1 MIFRLLTAIIGLA
14 PILSLAET
22 QDLLRFENGD
32 QLHGDFQG
40 FGEKGVLLWKR
51 DKPEDEPLKFN
62 PVDIRQVVLKSGKP
76 SRSLTSLAY
85 VGGCN
90 GDRIPGLVREMDEKK
105 VMIQTDFAGLL
116 EYPRDQ
122 VEIIAPNPM
131 GGRVLYYGPFDKGEW
146 TQRNGRHTGGIP
158 MQKKEEE
165 IEKEFPLWKFSGSA
179 WYWNDDRTGTA
190 LTRETGMS
198 DRSVL
203 QFDLAW
209 KNRLSIA
216 IGFHSDFTIPK
227 NAKPYQEENVRPNNM
242 ANLADQPYIFG
253 SSYVLHV
260 YSNYV
265 VLYRSG
271 FNEEGIPSME
281 RIQSK
286 NSMLRLSN
294 TGSATFEIRCNR
306 ISGSIFLF
314 VDGQSICE
322 WNEKNVA
329 PTDEGNP
336 SEGYKG
342 KGAGYGFIAQMEES
356 PLRVSDVIVAEWNG
370 MPDSAR
376 SLDSEDSDIVL
387 LNNGTDRFSGK
398 IKDMKDGKV
407 NLTGRFGNF
416 SFPMTEIAEIRFA
429 KSQLKSSDDS
439 GPDTFKVRLHPLG
452 SISGKIVSGDNKNIR
467 LLNTGGGEINVD
479 LDSAGILDFKST
491 QSYLDDWNV
500 EF

>member
-1 MIFRLLTAIIGLA
+1 MNLKLFTPFVAFVSTLA
-14 PILSLAET
+14 LADT

-32 QLHGDFQG
+32 QLHGAFQG
-40 FGEKGVLLWKR
+40 FGEHGALLWKR
-51 DKPEDEPLKFN
+51 DNPEDEAIKFN
-62 PVDIRQVVLKSGKP
+62 PSDVRQVILKSGKP
-76 SRSLTSLAY
+76 SKSLASLAY
-85 VGGCN
+85 IGTCN
-90 GDRIPGLVREMDEKK
+90 GDRIPGMVRDIDDKRILV
-105 VMIQTDFAGLL
+105 QTDFAGLL

-146 TQRNGRHTGGIP
+146 TQKNCKHTGGIP
-158 MQKKEEE
+158 IQKKEEE
-165 IEKEFPLWKFSGSA
+165 LEKEFPLWKFSGSA
-179 WYWNDDRTGTA
+179 WYWNDERLGTA
-190 LTRETGMS
+190 LTRDNGMS

-216 IGFHSDFTIPK
+216 IGFHADFIIPN
-227 NAKPYQEENVRPNNM
+227 NAKPHQQDNPRPNNIP
-242 ANLADQPYIFG
+242 DQPYIFG

-271 FNEEGIPSME
+271 FNEEGSPVME

-286 NSMLRLSN
+286 NSTLRLSN
-294 TGSATFEIRCNR
+294 SGSAKFEIRCNR
-306 ISGSIFLF
+306 NSGDIFLY

-322 WNEKNVA
+322 WNEKNA
-329 PTDEGNP
+329 PPIENGNP
-336 SEGYKG
+336 SDGYKG
-342 KGAGYGFIAQMEES
+342 KGAGYGFMVLLDDS
-356 PLRVSDVIVAEWNG
+356 PLRLSDIIVAEWNG
-370 MPDSAR
+370 MPDAAR
-376 SLDSEDSDIVL
+376 SLNSDDSDIVL

-398 IKDMKDGKV
+398 IHGMKDGKV

-416 SFPMTEIAEIRFA
+416 LLPITEIAEIRFA
-429 KSQLKSSDDS
+429 KSQLKITDPSDH
-439 GPDTFKVRLHPLG
+439 GIFKVRFHPLG
-452 SISGKIVSGDNKNIR
+452 SISGKIITGDSKNIR
-467 LLNTGGGEINVD
+467 LLNAASGEINVG
-479 LDSAGILDFKST
+479 LESASMLEFKST

>member
-1 MIFRLLTAIIGLA
+1 MNFRLIITIVGFVSPLA
-14 PILSLAET
+14 LADT

-32 QLHGDFQG
+32 QLHGAFHG
-40 FGEKGVLLWKR
+40 FGEHGTLLWKR
-51 DKPEDEPLKFN
+51 DKPEDEPIKFN
-62 PVDIRQVVLKSGKP
+62 PSDIRQVVLKSGKP
-76 SRSLTSLAY
+76 SQSLASLAY
-85 VGGCN
+85 VGACN
-90 GDRIPGLVREMDEKK
+90 GDRIPGMVRDIDDKRVLV
-105 VMIQTDFAGLL
+105 QTDFAGLL

-146 TQRNGRHTGGIP
+146 TQKNCKHTGGIP

-165 IEKEFPLWKFSGSA
+165 VEKDFPLWKFSGSA
-179 WYWNDDRTGTA
+179 WYWNDEKIGTA
-190 LTRETGMS
+190 LTRDTGMS
-198 DRSVL
+198 NRSVL

-216 IGFHSDFTIPK
+216 IGFHADFTIPK
-227 NAKPYQEENVRPNNM
+227 NAKPYQEENPRPNNIQ
-242 ANLADQPYIFG
+242 DQPYIFG

-271 FNEEGIPSME
+271 FNEEGIPVME

-294 TGSATFEIRCNR
+294 SGSAKFEIRCNR
-306 ISGSIFLF
+306 ISGDIFLF

-322 WNEKNVA
+322 WNEKNVS
-329 PTDEGNP
+329 P
-336 SEGYKG
+336 SENGNSSDGYMG
-342 KGAGYGFIAQMEES
+342 KGAGYGFMVQLEES

-370 MPDSAR
+370 MPDAAR
-376 SLDSEDSDIVL
+376 SLNSDDSDIVL

-398 IKDMKDGKV
+398 IHGMKDGKV

-429 KSQLKSSDDS
+429 KSQLKVTDPSE
-439 GPDTFKVRLHPLG
+439 PATFKVRFYPLG
-452 SISGKIVSGDNKNIR
+452 SISGKIISGDSKNIR
-467 LLNTGGGEINVD
+467 LLNTASGEMNVS
-479 LDSAGILDFKST
+479 LESAGILEFKST